1 MLKKSLVT
9 VVAILVCLALVVSCS
24 APAAPAAE
32 EAPAATE
39 EAAAPAEE
47 AAAPAEEAS
56 ADTADVEEVAP
67 AEGDF
72 VAAADLTPPPGKTP
86 ASAPVDQVAEKP
98 LKIAT
103 IMVQNNPFGAAVL
116 VGQNYAKEIL
126 ADRNCTV
133 DCLSVE
139 DFDPQKW
146 TSVIDNCIATGYDAI
161 CFFGISEALQPVVD
175 KGVDAGILMYAFNTE
190 PGNNSKRQAWY
201 GQNGVEGGKQCG
213 AALEALM
220 EGEGEYAIIT
230 GDFSVLGHEERRQGA
245 REVLDANEKLVLVGE
260 IENNDKAEEAYTA
273 ATNYMTANPDL
284 KGIYVTAGGPS
295 GAAKAIEDAGKTD
308 SVMLVCHDV
317 LAESAPYV
325 ASGTIKA
332 CLDQD
337 PFNQGYQP
345 VVDAFNKLVAD
356 QTPPDQT
363 FYDGVMATP
372 DTVKD
377 LFPELF

>member
-1 MLKKSLVT
+1 MLKKTLMIVAAIVLCLSFTVT
-9 VVAILVCLALVVSCS
+9 AFAG
-24 APAAPAAE
+24 
-32 EAPAATE
+32 
-39 EAAAPAEE
+39 
-47 AAAPAEEAS
+47 
-56 ADTADVEEVAP
+56 
-67 AEGDF
+67 EGDF
-72 VAAADLTPPPGKTP
+72 TPADQLTPPPGKTP
-86 ASAPVDQVAEKP
+86 LSLPVDQVAEEP

-116 VGQNYAKEIL
+116 VGQNYAKEVL

-190 PGNNSKRQAWY
+190 PGNESKRQAWY
-201 GQNGVEGGKQCG
+201 GQSGTKGGEQCG
-213 AALEALM
+213 AALEELM
-220 EGEGEYAIIT
+220 GGEGEYAIIT

-245 REVLDANEKLVLVGE
+245 RSILDANDKLVLVGE

-273 ATNYMTANPDL
+273 ATNYITANPNL
-284 KGIYVTAGGPS
+284 KGLYVTAGGPS
-295 GAAKAIEDAGKTD
+295 GAAKAIEDEGMVD
-308 SVMLVCHDV
+308 QVMLVCHDV

-345 VVDAFNKLVAD
+345 VVDAFNCLVAGVE
-356 QTPPDQT
+356 PPSQT
-363 FYDGVMATP
+363 FYEGTMAVP
-372 DTVKD
+372 EDVQE

>member
-1 MLKKSLVT
+1 MFKKSLVT
-9 VVAILVCLALVVSCS
+9 VFAILLCIALFAGCTGKPAESS
-24 APAAPAAE
+24 APAQQSTQASESASSAEPAGESAQAE
-32 EAPAATE
+32 G
-39 EAAAPAEE
+39 
-47 AAAPAEEAS
+47 
-56 ADTADVEEVAP
+56 
-67 AEGDF
+67 GDF
-72 VAAADLTPPPGKTP
+72 VPADKLVPPPGKTP
-86 ASAPVDQVAEKP
+86 LSMPADKVSEKP

-116 VGQNYAKEIL
+116 GGQNYAKEVL
-126 ADRNCTV
+126 ADRNCQV
-133 DCLSVE
+133 DAISVE

-146 TSVIDNCIATGYDAI
+146 TSVIDNCIASGYDAI

-201 GQNGVEGGKQCG
+201 GQSGTEGGKQCG
-213 AALEALM
+213 KALDELM
-220 EGEGEYAIIT
+220 GGEGEYAIIT
-230 GDFSVLGHEERRQGA
+230 GDFSVLGHEERRMGA
-245 REVLDANEKLVLVGE
+245 REILDANDKLKLVGE
-260 IENNDKAEEAYTA
+260 VENNDKAEEAYTQ
-273 ATNYMTANPDL
+273 ATNLITANPNL

-295 GAAKAIEDAGKTD
+295 GAAKAIEDAGKAGEI
-308 SVMLVCHDV
+308 VLVAHDV

-325 ASGTIKA
+325 ASGTIMA

-356 QTPPDQT
+356 ITPPDQT

-372 DTVKD
+372 ETVKE
-377 LFPELF
+377 LFPELFK